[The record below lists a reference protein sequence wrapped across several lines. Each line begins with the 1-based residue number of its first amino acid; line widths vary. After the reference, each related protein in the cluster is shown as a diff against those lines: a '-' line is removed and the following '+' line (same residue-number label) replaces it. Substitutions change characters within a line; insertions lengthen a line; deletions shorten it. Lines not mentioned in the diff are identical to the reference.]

1 MTLLPL
7 ATPIALALLAFVT
20 ALVLSKFVI
29 ALVVR
34 IGWVDRPNNRKIHD
48 GAVPLAGGLMIV
60 LTLSPLIALSGL
72 WQFPVGV
79 FWLCGCLVFA
89 IAFVD
94 DRFPIRARYRFFVQ
108 LAAACLFALIGHTQ
122 LNGLGRLLGPF
133 EFDMALFALPITVIG
148 IVAAT
153 NAFNMMDG
161 VDGLAGGVLNSTL
174 FCLALA
180 FLLIAQSATSSNM
193 ATSALSVTKAT
204 LTSEAAAAV
213 DMCCLMIGAIGA
225 FLLLNQRSPWR
236 SRAAI
241 FLGDGGSMTM
251 GFMVVVM
258 TVYASGGFGNKG
270 LGAASAAWI
279 LGLPIIDL
287 CSAILRRVIAGKTP
301 MTPDRRHVHHLMLA
315 LGLPVSRAVV
325 VLQCASLLMGMVGV
339 LGWHYGVADY
349 LLSWSFALLFALYYC
364 VSQRIWNL
372 LEPTEQKRRVD
383 RAMAID

>member
-1 MTLLPL
+1 MPVLTTDNPF
-7 ATPIALALLAFVT
+7 ALTLLAFLT
-20 ALVLSKFVI
+20 ALGLSRFVI
-29 ALVVR
+29 ALVLR
-34 IGWVDRPNNRKIHD
+34 IGWVDKPNGRKLHD
-48 GAVPLAGGLMIV
+48 GAVPLAGGLIIVLAISPLIV
-60 LTLSPLIALSGL
+60 LTDLWRYPIGL
-72 WQFPVGV
+72 
-79 FWLCGCLVFA
+79 FWLCGSIIFA
-89 IAFVD
+89 IAFID
-94 DRFPIRARYRFFVQ
+94 DRFPMRARYRFFVQ
-108 LAAACLFALIGHTQ
+108 LAAATLIATVGRVQ
-122 LNGLGRLLGPF
+122 LSGLGHLLGPF
-133 EFDMALFALPITVIG
+133 EFDVGLLALPITILG

-161 VDGLAGGVLNSTL
+161 VDGLAGGVMAASLIWL
-174 FCLALA
+174 FVA
-180 FLLIAQSATSSNM
+180 FMLIAGSASTPIAGADSS
-193 ATSALSVTKAT
+193 
-204 LTSEAAAAV
+204 AAARS
-213 DMCCLMIGAIGA
+213 CCLLIGAIAA
-225 FLLLNQRSPWR
+225 FLVLNQRSPWR

-241 FLGDGGSMTM
+241 FLGDGGSMTL
-251 GFMVVVM
+251 GFLVVAL
-258 TVYASGGFGNKG
+258 TVYAAGGFGDRSI
-270 LGAASAAWI
+270 GAASAAWI
-279 LGLPIIDL
+279 IGLPIIDL